1 VHLHDT
7 DVTSLVF
14 GLVFLGIT
22 LVWAL
27 VEVGVL
33 TLSLLPVVVPAVLVV
48 VGALGVAAAVRRAR
62 RDAAEETF

>member
-1 VHLHDT
+1 MQLHDT

-22 LVWAL
+22 VVWAL

-48 VGALGVAAAVRRAR
+48 VGAVGVAAAVRRAR
-62 RDAAEETF
+62 RDAAEQAF

>member
-1 VHLHDT
+1 MHLHDT